1 MMRKL
6 ILSILL
12 FFIPMISHSHV
23 RITYTGDP
31 LPKKAVEKIE
41 AMIGYMGGYYS
52 ALGLTGSMD
61 VELKVFKTKKEGY
74 RYMRSLYPGDQRY
87 IEQPHDKTMGGGV
100 GGVYIPAR
108 KMAVVLGMEHG
119 TDAAISLI
127 DHEMSHH
134 FTRMLFA
141 NSMFAPVWLNEGLA
155 EHFGALRVKKSGVVS
170 EFPHADRG
178 KVKTMI
184 MLGDLNLPKFL
195 DFTQKEFSQMHRY
208 EGQTCYSLA
217 HVIVTVLMEN
227 LSTQQMGELVEVLKK
242 RKRDDK
248 VSSLVD
254 SVYPGGLQSLE
265 KGILEFV
272 SK

>member
-1 MMRKL
+1 MKIL

-12 FFIPMISHSHV
+12 FFIPTVSFSQV

-41 AMIGYMGGYYS
+41 SMMGYMGGYYS
-52 ALGLTGSMD
+52 ALGLNGSID
-61 VELKVFKTKKEGY
+61 VELKVFKSKKEGY

-87 IEQPHDKTMGGGV
+87 IEQPHDKTMGGGI
-100 GGVYIPAR
+100 GGVYTLAR

-134 FTRMLFA
+134 FTGMLFSG
-141 NSMFAPVWLNEGLA
+141 SMFAPVWLNEGLA

-184 MLGDLNLPKFL
+184 MLGDLNLSKFL
-195 DFTQKEFSQMHRY
+195 DFTQKEFSQMHRN

-217 HVIVTVLMEN
+217 HVIVAVLMEN
-227 LSTQQMGELVEVLKK
+227 LATDRMGELVEVLKK

-248 VSSLVD
+248 VSSLLD
-254 SVYPGGLQSLE
+254 SFYPGGLQSLE

-272 SK
+272 SR